1 MPPSAGS
8 FVYDLPPDVSNIESC
23 PGGLCIFSG
32 LDLGRGKAGIV
43 GTAPQMRMEELGGRS
58 QPREGAGRVG

>member
-1 MPPSAGS
+1 MPRTETLMPPSTGS

-23 PGGLCIFSG
+23 PGGLCIFSR

-43 GTAPQMRMEELGGRS
+43 GTAPQMRDGRARRKVS
-58 QPREGAGRVG
+58 A